1 MKRFILLCMLL
12 AAVSVVPPSTA
23 VSRPLLMAASIL
35 DATPRPAGD
44 ARGEEAPVPMT
55 DRTPW
60 LVHVIL
66 ISPGIALAWI
76 LFSLARA
83 KRKENGS
90 TPEPKK

>member
-1 MKRFILLCMLL
+1 
-12 AAVSVVPPSTA
+12 
-23 VSRPLLMAASIL
+23 MAASIL

>member
-1 MKRFILLCMLL
+1 
-12 AAVSVVPPSTA
+12 
-23 VSRPLLMAASIL
+23 MAASIL

-44 ARGEEAPVPMT
+44 AGGEEAPGPMT